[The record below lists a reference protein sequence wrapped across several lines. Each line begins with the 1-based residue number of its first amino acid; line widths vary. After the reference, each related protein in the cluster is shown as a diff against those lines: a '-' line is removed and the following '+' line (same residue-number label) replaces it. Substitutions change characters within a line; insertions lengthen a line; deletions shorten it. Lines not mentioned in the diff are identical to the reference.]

1 MKKLV
6 LMMLALSIVSCSSFK
21 AERIS
26 SKESDQRSMKITDK
40 WMSEDSRLAVES
52 ILKQIYTHKGFKRY
66 MSKYDGNPKIFIA
79 DVQNNTSE
87 AYFPID
93 DMNDE
98 LLNEIS
104 KQGDFILVDAK
115 GRDRILNEVT
125 YQNDGMVDPS
135 TAKQIGR
142 QLGADLLI
150 FGNVYMKPQKR
161 DGKTVKEY
169 SVNIRITDI
178 EKGVEVLRTRKKIFK
193 FSNKS
198 SYSW

>member
-1 MKKLV
+1 MKLLTIALLSLV
-6 LMMLALSIVSCSSFK
+6 LGSCSSFK
-21 AERIS
+21 AKRVS
-26 SKESDQRSMKITDK
+26 AKESDEKSMEITDK
-40 WMSEDSRLAVES
+40 WMSEDTRLAIKD
-52 ILKQIYTHKGFKRY
+52 ILEQIYAHKGYKAY
-66 MSKYDGNPKIFIA
+66 MDKYDGSPKIFIA
-79 DVQNNTSE
+79 DIQNSTSE

-104 KQGDFILVDAK
+104 QKGDFVLVDAK
-115 GRDRILNEVT
+115 GREKILKEVT

-150 FGNVYMKPQKR
+150 FGNVYMKPEKR
-161 DGKTVKEY
+161 KGQTIKEY

-193 FSNKS
+193 YSDQN

>member
-1 MKKLV
+1 MKKLIFAV
-6 LMMLALSIVSCSSFK
+6 LTLSIVSCSSFK

-26 SKESDQRSMKITDK
+26 SKESDERSMKITDK

-52 ILKQIYTHKGFKRY
+52 ILKQIYSHRGFKRY
-66 MSKYDGNPKIFIA
+66 MSKYNGNPKIFVA

-115 GRDRILNEVT
+115 GRERILEEVT

-150 FGNVYMKPQKR
+150 FGNVYMKPEKR
-161 DGKTVKEY
+161 DGKTIKEY
-169 SVNIRITDI
+169 SVNMRITDI

-193 FSNKS
+193 YSDKS